1 MNGQRVVQV
10 EDGAVWSAVKV
21 AKANG
26 VPPAI
31 YHLLPAENPSA
42 ETPTRGQILHADRT
56 RVWQEAGKGR
66 VVVHNRVD
74 FDKVPDIG
82 LVATIKYDV
91 ANARAQVEAPR
102 AQPRARS
109 R

>member
-10 EDGAVWSAVKV
+10 EDGVVWSAVKV

-31 YHLLPAENPSA
+31 YHLLPAETPSA
-42 ETPTRGQILHADRT
+42 TESTQGLILHADRSH
-56 RVWQEAGKGR
+56 VWQEAGKGR
-66 VVVHNRVD
+66 VVVHKRVD

-82 LVATIKYDV
+82 LVATIKYD
-91 ANARAQVEAPR
+91 AASARAQVEAPR
-102 AQPRARS
+102 VQTRARS